1 MGGDDISAVL
11 SKVPTLNMKR
21 SDNRLQGRK
30 FVYQV
35 IVNVFNNQN
44 ISSIKQDLARSCF
57 QLWPIIGDE
66 GGKIEKK

>member
-11 SKVPTLNMKR
+11 SKVPTLNMKI

-35 IVNVFNNQN
+35 IVNVLTN
-44 ISSIKQDLARSCF
+44 
-57 QLWPIIGDE
+57 
-66 GGKIEKK
+66 